1 MFSFLTELLDLNA
14 KRVQTPFAF
23 LLGKNFHKYELRA
36 VDKEVSKRA
45 KMVVAYSQD
54 LIDQLIK
61 NNREKKG
68 DKNGGIIDIAI
79 KKNLVAFGDDP

>member
-1 MFSFLTELLDLNA
+1 M
-14 KRVQTPFAF
+14 
-23 LLGKNFHKYELRA
+23 
-36 VDKEVSKRA
+36 SKRA